1 MVVLAR
7 AVGLPTRLVVGYFTG
22 TPERSEDAI
31 RYTVTEADAHAWP
44 EVYFPEIGWVEFE
57 PTAGRPGIE
66 RLIGALPVV
75 EAEPSSLTIPGEA
88 AALRLRNSA
97 LRFMAAIGAV
107 LLIASVSWLAYD
119 TWLLR
124 RLPDR
129 EAAAEL
135 YLRLFHSLDRL
146 GVLESAGQT
155 PYELLTSLDERLS
168 VTDRVSA
175 PLRPT
180 VDEARYIVQAVVES
194 AFGPHRPQRIERR
207 QLLRAW
213 RRLGPRLWL
222 ARGLSALS

>member
-1 MVVLAR
+1 
-7 AVGLPTRLVVGYFTG
+7 
-22 TPERSEDAI
+22 
-31 RYTVTEADAHAWP
+31 
-44 EVYFPEIGWVEFE
+44 
-57 PTAGRPGIE
+57 
-66 RLIGALPVV
+66 
-75 EAEPSSLTIPGEA
+75 
-88 AALRLRNSA
+88 
-97 LRFMAAIGAV
+97 
-107 LLIASVSWLAYD
+107 
-119 TWLLR
+119 
-124 RLPDR
+124 
-129 EAAAEL
+129 
-135 YLRLFHSLDRL
+135 
-146 GVLESAGQT
+146 VLESAGQT